1 MRALRILQALANDRR
16 RQILEWLKNPESH
29 YPLQDDGD
37 LVKDGVCVR
46 LIAEKLGI
54 SESALRE
61 HMRVLAQAK
70 FVQSKR
76 IKQCTF
82 YKRDENAI
90 RKQQKFITSE
100 I

>member
-1 MRALRILQALANDRR
+1 MRALHILQALANDRR
-16 RQILEWLKNPESH
+16 RQILEWLKNPQS
-29 YPLQDDGD
+29 QVDGD
-37 LVKDGVCVR
+37 LVRDGVCVR

-54 SESALRE
+54 SERTLRV

-90 RKQQKFITSE
+90 RKLQKFIMSE

>member
-1 MRALRILQALANDRR
+1 MRALHILQALANDRR
-16 RQILEWLKNPESH
+16 RQILESLKNPQSKFA
-29 YPLQDDGD
+29 GD

-54 SESALRE
+54 SERTLRN
-61 HMRVLAQAK
+61 HMRILAQAK

-76 IKQCTF
+76 VKQCTV
-82 YKRDENAI
+82 YKRNENAI
-90 RKQQKFITSE
+90 RKMQKFIMSE

>member
-29 YPLQDDGD
+29 YPLQVDGD

-54 SESALRE
+54 SESALRK
-61 HMRVLAQAK
+61 HMRVLAQSK
-70 FVQSKR
+70 LVLSKR

-90 RKQQKFITSE
+90 RKLQKFIMSE